1 MDEQLKLLEVCKRRI
16 AFKDVWTRL
25 VADNIDPRV
34 IFDRS
39 EKDASLDEKIK
50 SINAV
55 RDGIKKYISS
65 LQSDDSE
72 LFKTRQILRQFS
84 KILIAVLVKEFE
96 MLGEWEGLTM
106 KTLDEKLKQYV
117 EQNSDEITK
126 QYLKDEERKKKM
138 REKLNKKKEQTQ
150 GTVITIAKTI
160 GSLEALTHRPRN
172 GDEKRS
178 RVVCGFSYEL
188 NSFDFA

>member
-1 MDEQLKLLEVCKRRI
+1 M
-16 AFKDVWTRL
+16 WTRL
-25 VADNIDPRV
+25 EADNVDPRV
-34 IFDRS
+34 IFDMS
-39 EKDASLDEKIK
+39 EKEESLDEKIK

-55 RDGIKKYISS
+55 RDGIKKYISG

-96 MLGEWEGLTM
+96 MLGEWKGLTM

-126 QYLKDEERKKKM
+126 QYLKDEE
-138 REKLNKKKEQTQ
+138 
-150 GTVITIAKTI
+150 
-160 GSLEALTHRPRN
+160 
-172 GDEKRS
+172 
-178 RVVCGFSYEL
+178 
-188 NSFDFA
+188 